1 MEKLDKKNRC
11 CEPHKILF
19 LDIDGVLTDGVTF
32 IPGIPPKIAIASM
45 KILKE
50 AQKKGFK
57 LVFITARA
65 ADELRLKGGLESL
78 LEKNGLLCD
87 SLLYASSGLDYV
99 THDYEFK
106 TKDHEVVYKGEDAVL
121 EVKPVIK
128 RESFGSLD
136 KYLLSK
142 NLLGK
147 EIKHQLKFMGFK
159 ILPAISERI
168 ATDARIFFELENNTK
183 EERKRAVEATQ
194 KVCDFMHEAYKKT
207 GKFGSPVSLVVWDIE
222 AGISIEPREL
232 GKHIGV
238 LRAIKRMGI
247 SLDERL
253 IGYAFGDSP
262 TDSKMKIRKDIE
274 FVKVKDHADFLKTLK
289 KELEKY

>member
-1 MEKLDKKNRC
+1 MEKIDKKNRC
-11 CEPHKILF
+11 AKSHKILF
-19 LDIDGVLTDGVTF
+19 LDIDGVLTDGVYF
-32 IPGIPPKIAIASM
+32 KPGVPPVIAEASM
-45 KILKE
+45 KVLKE

-57 LVFITARA
+57 MVFITARA
-65 ADELRLKGGLESL
+65 ADELRINGGLEAL
-78 LEKNGLLCD
+78 LEKHGILKD
-87 SLLYASSGLDYV
+87 SLVYASSGLDYV

-106 TKDHEVVYKGEDAVL
+106 TKNHEVIFKDGSAVL
-121 EVKPVIK
+121 EIKPVIK

-147 EIKHQLKFMGFK
+147 EIKQQLKFRGFK

-168 ATDARIFFELENNTK
+168 TTDARIFFELENNTK
-183 EERKRAVEATQ
+183 EERLRAVEETQ
-194 KVCDFMHEAYKKT
+194 KVCDFMYEAFKKT
-207 GKFGSPVSLVVWDIE
+207 GKYGSPVELGVWDIE

-253 IGYAFGDSP
+253 IGYAFGDSA
-262 TDSKMKIRKDIE
+262 TDAKMKIRKDIE
-274 FVKVKDHADFLKTLK
+274 FVRVKDHKNFLNILK